1 MRVNRTAHRG
11 SVGTMTLPADA
22 HVHSQFSWDAGSD
35 PGSVDLMRRTCARAV
50 RIGLPALVFT
60 EHLDLEDAWCVDDG
74 DLGDHASK
82 YIGSD
87 GMVRLP
93 PFDLDG
99 YLDQIDRCRQS
110 FPELRIFTGLEFGQ
124 PHLWESA
131 ASAVLASGAID
142 RVNGSLHM
150 LPRSDGLRAEP
161 VTLYRQQPA
170 AEVMRSYLDEVP
182 RMVAGSSAFAVFTHI
197 DYAVRSWPSDTEG
210 PFDPRAFEDG
220 FRSAMRAIAGSGRAL
235 EMNTRRL
242 WSWIPEWW
250 AQEGGRAVTFGSD
263 AHAPGSLAHAFPE
276 AVAMLEHFGFRP
288 GRRPED
294 PWTR

>member
-11 SVGTMTLPADA
+11 SLGTMTMPADA

-50 RIGLPALVFT
+50 RIGLSALVFT

-110 FPELRIFTGLEFGQ
+110 FPELRILTGLEFGQ

-210 PFDPRAFEDG
+210 SFDPRAFEDG

-242 WSWIPEWW
+242 WPWIPEWW

-263 AHAPGSLAHAFPE
+263 AHAPESLAHGFPE

-288 GRRPED
+288 GRRSED
-294 PWTR
+294 PWMR